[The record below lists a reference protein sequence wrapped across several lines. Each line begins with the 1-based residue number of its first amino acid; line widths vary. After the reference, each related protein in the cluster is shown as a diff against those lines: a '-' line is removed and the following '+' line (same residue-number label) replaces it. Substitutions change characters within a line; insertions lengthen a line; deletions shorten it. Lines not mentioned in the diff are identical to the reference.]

1 MKILDSLI
9 DIADYQREHAEQRR
23 AQLIARIE
31 RLRQSKQTVNEDL
44 ERLQEK
50 YQLVAQSQQAV
61 LAPIQ
66 LLALRQL
73 WIETYERQQL
83 LESLDEQ
90 LASMEKQRLELN
102 KEVKAAW
109 AKQQSLE
116 RAQELAIQRDQAEA
130 LRISYLIADDVF
142 TQGRPS
148 FIGAHI

>member
-9 DIADYQREHAEQRR
+9 DIADYQREHAEQQR

-50 YQLVAQSQQAV
+50 YQLVAQSQQMA

-116 RAQELAIQRDQAEA
+116 RAQELAVQRDQAEA

-142 TQGRPS
+142 AQGRPS